1 LAAYRTGE
9 RTVPERVPERVPE
22 GRRQDGTFRIHA
34 RSRVNLKALVTHV
47 QSGWQR
53 TVQVE
58 DLGLGGARVLLD
70 EPLVKG
76 DSVTLSFTAPSLWDP
91 LVLRARV
98 AWISHGAT
106 PRRVGVAFEHR
117 SPDAA
122 FALYELIANL
132 EFE

>member
-1 LAAYRTGE
+1 MHRAGE
-9 RTVPERVPERVPE
+9 PGEPGEPETA

-34 RSRVNLKALVTHV
+34 RRSVTLRALVTHV

-53 TVQVE
+53 HAQVE
-58 DLGLGGARVLLD
+58 DLGLGGARVIID
-70 EPLVKG
+70 DPLAPG

-98 AWISHGAT
+98 AWMSHAGS
-106 PRRVGVAFEHR
+106 PRRVGFAFEHR

-122 FALYELIANL
+122 FALYELIATL
-132 EFE
+132 GFE